1 MWKFSGKK
9 FHDVAKTLLER
20 CKFNERPETMQWD
33 DPLPSSFVFQF
44 KQLFLSLFLSLS
56 LFKSLS
62 LLLFLFLF
70 TRLTRSLHLTFPEKL
85 QSTCI
90 AVGITGI
97 TCSKLLHSPMRND
110 YAFNAVTQH
119 DPSVD
124 RSFEVS

>member
-1 MWKFSGKK
+1 MWEKRYLKGANLTSDLKRGKK
-9 FHDVAKTLLER
+9 
-20 CKFNERPETMQWD
+20 QWD